1 MSKNREGEVRLRAP
15 VVLAGCLL
23 VLLLVL
29 QAPAAADPYVGGI
42 PLTTVQ
48 SGVVSGDLFIDA
60 TVPSFGQ
67 TTVTKKV
74 ALPTYTQI
82 RWARLY
88 VVVYCGH
95 MQNNYNGT
103 VTVSFD
109 ENGDGT
115 YETVLG
121 TERLDVP
128 FTYLA
133 DGGPGYVTVNSHT
146 NRVTSDYVM
155 WYDVASRITSRN
167 PGIRVETTRLNPS
180 FDGRIKAVTLVVAY
194 DDGDADRV
202 WYIVNEGHDSDTY
215 YSDEWLGEDYRG
227 ETSFDLSGLSGE
239 IEKAT
244 LRVNHLASQ
253 DGFYRFNRDDLD
265 GGQVQGPYFGHNSW
279 DVTDLVRPD
288 GSNLLSYDRYG
299 ATGSGFEGQFYK
311 IILATLTVREGA
323 EPDEE
328 PDDDERDDLSGS
340 TGGSGPGPV
349 PLFGNGYAGQAIPA
363 AIAGMVNGSVA
374 VLETSEYTDL
384 ILPGDSREFTF
395 AIPLEAGALARL
407 ARLSVYTTMGHNER
421 TKEGLA
427 GPAPL
432 ILEYGGAAIPAAAHY
447 TDRKGFGEDDYPVET
462 FVYDIRDLVL
472 DAGEYTFTVQ
482 NTGRGNEVFAVYG
495 GMLVIAAETD
505 GTTPTHYWIAEGS
518 DIVLADPASDTTT
531 TDATT
536 AFTFTGVPGA
546 GSSGHLYLIST
557 AANGTPGSE
566 NLVTFNQ
573 GGWDNLLACGPEAVC
588 VAGLEVSDLLRP
600 GENEAT
606 IQSVLTREPGDYLE
620 NRGAVLVVVPHDAAR
635 AGPARTA
642 PPPTVAAEPESPPA
656 TLPVPSGE
664 PRGILDRLF
673 RFLFGPFLPNPVL
686 PEEPAPQTVTL
697 PSEVTLTIFTDP
709 EGARVTVNGV
719 AYDDLTPLALVVSR
733 GELQQVT
740 VTLDGYD
747 PFRTALAPAA
757 DADLHIVFTPFVP
770 DKPAPSVLFSPEN
783 GRLGGVYVE
792 SYPSEATI
800 IVDGRKTDQVTPR
813 VIYGLREG
821 YHTVGVEKKNTAY
834 PPAQRVA
841 VGAGTIVP
849 VRFTDGAVFARTL
862 DITSDDVAGASF
874 TVNGVGPSRTI
885 PATEVP
891 VSGTYPYL
899 VIFHEGSYLSRTVH
913 PNLASGSVMRI
924 RTEPADRVPLSV
936 VVSSDPSGSEIF
948 FDGFP
953 TGLRTP
959 AVITNVS
966 PGLHRVMVQ
975 APGFLPGERDLHLYD
990 VVNDLID
997 EKVFIRLEPYPHGSL
1012 NLTSSPPGAR
1022 VYLSGRN
1029 TGERTPVTLPYLP
1042 IGLYSVRLLG
1052 EHESRTYEVV
1062 VTPGQ
1067 EKGVHAVFPV

>member
-1 MSKNREGEVRLRAP
+1 MSRDGEVHLRVPLLMA
-15 VVLAGCLL
+15 CCML

-67 TTVTKKV
+67 TMVTKKV
-74 ALPTYTQI
+74 ALPPSTQI

-88 VVVYCGH
+88 VAVYCGH

-109 ENGDGT
+109 GNGDGT
-115 YETVLG
+115 YEAVLG

-128 FTYLA
+128 YTYLA

-202 WYIVNEGHDSDTY
+202 WYVVNEGHDSDTY

-244 LRVNHLASQ
+244 LKVNHLASQ

-279 DVTDLVRPD
+279 DVTGLVRPD

-323 EPDEE
+323 G
-328 PDDDERDDLSGS
+328 PDDNLDDRGSG

-363 AIAGMVNGSVA
+363 ALTGMVNGSVA
-374 VLETSEYTDL
+374 VVETGGYTDL
-384 ILPGDSREFTF
+384 IPPGESRDFTL
-395 AIPLEAGALARL
+395 AIPLEPGAQARL
-407 ARLSVYTTMGHNER
+407 ARLSVYTTTGHHER
-421 TKEGLA
+421 NKEGLA

-432 ILEYGGAAIPAAAHY
+432 VLEYGGEAIPAAAHY
-447 TDRKGFGEDDYPVET
+447 TDRKGFGKDDYPVET
-462 FVYDIRDLVL
+462 FVYDVRELARA
-472 DAGEYTFTVQ
+472 AGEYTFTVR
-482 NTGRGNEVFAVYG
+482 NAGRGDEVFAVIG

-505 GTTPTHYWIAEGS
+505 GGVPTHYWVAEGS

-536 AFTFTGVPGA
+536 VFSFTGVPGA
-546 GSSGHLYLIST
+546 GSSGLLYLIST

-566 NLVTFNQ
+566 NRVTFNQ
-573 GGWDNLLACGPEAVC
+573 GGWDNLLACGPAVC
-588 VAGLEVSDLLRP
+588 VASREVSDLLRP

-606 IQSVLTREPGDYLE
+606 IQSSLKREPGDYLE
-620 NRGAVLVVVPHDAAR
+620 NRGAVLVVVPRDGDQAGATPR
-635 AGPARTA
+635 AVS
-642 PPPTVAAEPESPPA
+642 PTVRATLPESPGEAPPA
-656 TLPVPSGE
+656 SIPDLPRE

-673 RFLFGPFLPNPVL
+673 RFLFGPFLPDPVRQG
-686 PEEPAPQTVTL
+686 EPAATIVAL

-709 EGARVTVNGV
+709 EGARVTVNGA

-733 GELQQVT
+733 SELQQVT

-770 DKPAPSVLFSPEN
+770 DKPAQSVLFSPEN

-821 YHTVGVEKKNTAY
+821 YHTVGVEKKNTA
-834 PPAQRVA
+834 
-841 VGAGTIVP
+841 
-849 VRFTDGAVFARTL
+849 
-862 DITSDDVAGASF
+862 
-874 TVNGVGPSRTI
+874 
-885 PATEVP
+885 
-891 VSGTYPYL
+891 
-899 VIFHEGSYLSRTVH
+899 
-913 PNLASGSVMRI
+913 
-924 RTEPADRVPLSV
+924 
-936 VVSSDPSGSEIF
+936 
-948 FDGFP
+948 
-953 TGLRTP
+953 
-959 AVITNVS
+959 
-966 PGLHRVMVQ
+966 
-975 APGFLPGERDLHLYD
+975 
-990 VVNDLID
+990 
-997 EKVFIRLEPYPHGSL
+997 
-1012 NLTSSPPGAR
+1012 
-1022 VYLSGRN
+1022 
-1029 TGERTPVTLPYLP
+1029 
-1042 IGLYSVRLLG
+1042 
-1052 EHESRTYEVV
+1052 
-1062 VTPGQ
+1062 
-1067 EKGVHAVFPV
+1067 